1 MSVQL
6 LILKLTVQQ
15 NVEVLICKAPFS
27 QSLRL
32 INTKKSW
39 NILVKNQSIL
49 QKTEMKHLSL
59 NKNLWNLTIS
69 ITRQIKM
76 LTKKMKKEKEREI
89 AEKTNH

>member
-15 NVEVLICKAPFS
+15 NVEVLICKTPFS

-69 ITRQIKM
+69 ITRQNKM

>member
-1 MSVQL
+1 M
-6 LILKLTVQQ
+6 
-15 NVEVLICKAPFS
+15 
-27 QSLRL
+27 
-32 INTKKSW
+32 
-39 NILVKNQSIL
+39 VKNQSIL

-69 ITRQIKM
+69 ITRQNKM